1 MKRSGTT
8 LPPTHQIV
16 MDVKLDLL
24 NLYDNQVVDVS
35 KRLDLLHER
44 IHLLDQL
51 EGKDTDSRLKGFLL
65 FRLHNLL
72 VVKAAQSLQ
81 SSNVTQG
88 DMMDI
93 GSELSRCLSECARIL
108 MDDQGCPPQLKDTIV
123 AFSRA
128 LHNVK

>member
-8 LPPTHQIV
+8 LPPTHQIM

-24 NLYDNQVVDVS
+24 NLYDNQEVDVS

-65 FRLHNLL
+65 FNGPMAINFCY
-72 VVKAAQSLQ
+72 VVNSLPRTFGGIIFTWKY
-81 SSNVTQG
+81 V
-88 DMMDI
+88 
-93 GSELSRCLSECARIL
+93 R
-108 MDDQGCPPQLKDTIV
+108 
-123 AFSRA
+123 
-128 LHNVK
+128 